1 MLTRREFTLTGAA
14 AGAAAAAGSA
24 RAEDRDVID
33 ARVNIALNRFYTI
46 YPTARSIARKARALL
61 VMPEVVKG
69 GLIVGGSYG
78 EGGLLLNHPSRGYD
92 AGISEYYSV
101 AAASIG
107 LQAGVQTSSHVLVFM
122 LEAAL
127 AHFRKI
133 DGWQIGADAEVTFPD
148 AGLSAA
154 ANSTLLEKPVI
165 GYIFGQDGFMVGV
178 SLEGA
183 KYSRIVR

>member
-1 MLTRREFTLTGAA
+1 MLTRREFTLAGAA
-14 AGAAAAAGSA
+14 AGAAAAGPAQA
-24 RAEDRDVID
+24 ADRAVID
-33 ARVNIALNRFYTI
+33 ARINIALNKFYAL
-46 YPTARSIARKARALL
+46 YPAAREVASKARALL

-78 EGGLLLNHPSRGYD
+78 EGGLLLNDPAKGYN
-92 AGISEYYSV
+92 AGVFEYYSV

-107 LQAGVQTSSHVLVFM
+107 LQAGVQTSSHILVFM
-122 LEAAL
+122 LESAL

-133 DGWQIGADAEVTFPD
+133 DGWQVGADAEVTFPD
-148 AGLSAA
+148 AGLAAA
-154 ANSTLLEKPVI
+154 ANSTLLEKPII
-165 GYIFGQDGFMVGV
+165 GYIFGQDGFLIGV